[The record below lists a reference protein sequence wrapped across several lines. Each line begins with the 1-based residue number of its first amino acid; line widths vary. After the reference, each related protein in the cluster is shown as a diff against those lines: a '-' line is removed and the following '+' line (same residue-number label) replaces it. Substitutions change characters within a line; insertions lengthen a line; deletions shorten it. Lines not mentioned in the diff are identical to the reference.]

1 MLKDLEDII
10 ARCRELDR
18 SAQEKLYREF
28 YSTAMTIC
36 TPYSNSTFEAEEM
49 VNDGFIKAFKSL
61 DNYNPEYPF
70 GAWLR
75 RIMINSAIDHYRSQK
90 KHYFNLELSSA
101 RELSG
106 DDLSIFDQLSAEEL
120 MEMVRSLS
128 SAYRTCF
135 LLYVVEGYKHHEIA
149 AQLGISE
156 GTSKSNLAKAKK
168 RLQQMI
174 LKREKGG
181 NRG

>member
-1 MLKDLEDII
+1 
-10 ARCRELDR
+10 
-18 SAQEKLYREF
+18 
-28 YSTAMTIC
+28 MTIC

-49 VNDGFIKAFKSL
+49 VNDGFMKAFKSL

-106 DDLSIFDQLSAEEL
+106 DDLSILDQLSAEEL

-128 SAYRTCF
+128 SAYRTTF
-135 LLYVVEGYKHHEIA
+135 LLYVVEGFKHHEIA
-149 AQLGISE
+149 KQLGISE

-181 NRG
+181 NHG